1 MPSTP
6 PAPWPPLPPS
16 GDTGVTKAVSSS
28 GGRQPSYTISCRGR
42 HTKGGRGGTEG
53 GLKVDPEE
61 NQDKQRVGVEQNQKL
76 RLPVDSRTYWF
87 CPGTHQKR
95 KFNGAS
101 QRSLKSLVF
110 RVQLYPNR
118 NGRARVQKCPGLSR
132 RSQGSHEKTRFFS
145 IQHFPILSPRL
156 VSSTGL
162 VPCVMLESSPLV
174 CIWSILC
181 PLFVWITVTII
192 QSSQFKINL
201 SIISPVL
208 TFQQL
213 FEEEG
218 VPITAEEVLDT
229 NFKLKKKFHDI
240 PVVSQNWIIPHFW
253 IESQSQVRAPMG
265 VHKRIHIQRICQLP
279 EVLILFENG
288 KKCNM

>member
-1 MPSTP
+1 MSLNT
-6 PAPWPPLPPS
+6 L
-16 GDTGVTKAVSSS
+16 VS
-28 GGRQPSYTISCRGR
+28 
-42 HTKGGRGGTEG
+42 
-53 GLKVDPEE
+53 
-61 NQDKQRVGVEQNQKL
+61 
-76 RLPVDSRTYWF
+76 
-87 CPGTHQKR
+87 
-95 KFNGAS
+95 
-101 QRSLKSLVF
+101 
-110 RVQLYPNR
+110 RVQLNPNC

-208 TFQQL
+208 TFQEL

-218 VPITAEEVLDT
+218 VPITAEEVTLDI
-229 NFKLKKKFHDI
+229 NFKLKQLPWYCGGFTELNY
-240 PVVSQNWIIPHFW
+240 PP
-253 IESQSQVRAPMG
+253 IESQAQVNPRCEPRWEFTRGSTSREYANFPRFGNWVKMEKD
-265 VHKRIHIQRICQLP
+265 VICNLMP
-279 EVLILFENG
+279 AFRSFN
-288 KKCNM
+288 NFF

>member
-1 MPSTP
+1 MSDKTKVLSN
-6 PAPWPPLPPS
+6 PWKPCI
-16 GDTGVTKAVSSS
+16 GEGWGSSHES
-28 GGRQPSYTISCRGR
+28 LIFRSILHAYQIQSILSLSKSSLEFNGASQI
-42 HTKGGRGGTEG
+42 
-53 GLKVDPEE
+53 
-61 NQDKQRVGVEQNQKL
+61 GVEQNQKK
-76 RLPVDSRTYWF
+76 RLPVDSGTYWF
-87 CPGTHQKR
+87 SSGTHQKR

-279 EVLILFENG
+279 EVWKLGENG
-288 KKCNM
+288 NM

>member
-1 MPSTP
+1 MSRSI
-6 PAPWPPLPPS
+6 AEESRFPWKIFS
-16 GDTGVTKAVSSS
+16 QKN
-28 GGRQPSYTISCRGR
+28 TI
-42 HTKGGRGGTEG
+42 
-53 GLKVDPEE
+53 
-61 NQDKQRVGVEQNQKL
+61 
-76 RLPVDSRTYWF
+76 
-87 CPGTHQKR
+87 
-95 KFNGAS
+95 
-101 QRSLKSLVF
+101 
-110 RVQLYPNR
+110 
-118 NGRARVQKCPGLSR
+118 
-132 RSQGSHEKTRFFS
+132 KTRFFS

-279 EVLILFENG
+279 EVWKLGENG
-288 KKCNM
+288 NM